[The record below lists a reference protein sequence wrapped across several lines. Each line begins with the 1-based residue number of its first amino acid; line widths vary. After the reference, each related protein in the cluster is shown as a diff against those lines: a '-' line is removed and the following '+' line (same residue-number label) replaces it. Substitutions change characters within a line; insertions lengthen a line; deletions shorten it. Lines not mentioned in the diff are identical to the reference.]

1 MYNYILIYL
10 NTVKNNKLLI
20 NKTHNDS
27 DSNTINLFKLKSF
40 YLNFFFSIFS
50 LKKKSKYLFNKN
62 TIRNPFFINSNYR
75 SILYNNNIFF
85 SYNEVLNLENL
96 HNILKLDIQVLN
108 CIKLEY
114 YYKTIN
120 SMNLIFFFNFNK
132 N

>member
-62 TIRNPFFINSNYR
+62 TIR